1 MTVYGRLTM
10 LHLGTQR
17 HLVSYCPNQK
27 SQGNAL

>member
-1 MTVYGRLTM
+1 M